1 MKITEKWLKLL
12 RTLLNKTYTYYLFCL
27 FFSMIYRTLTFPYQF
42 SYLEII
48 FHSNTQDGKSKNSP
62 PNSCGACEGEIHTWA
77 VDPSSQLPAG
87 SAPFNLSMVSGAVGG
102 LLFPQQM
109 VSRIRGSLFQVHWV
123 SKENRAHFLSDYAW
137 TQHFNP
143 GGKGNEYTLWYI
155 QCHHME
161 LGKKEKKICPCCHPL
176 FIFRNRT
183 SRPLSPYIP
192 ENPKRPR
199 LPGQRKCKCL
209 GACNRKS

>member
-12 RTLLNKTYTYYLFCL
+12 RTLLNKTYTYYLFFCL

-48 FHSNTQDGKSKNSP
+48 FHSNPQDGKSKNSP

-109 VSRIRGSLFQVHWV
+109 VSRIRGSLFQMHWV
-123 SKENRAHFLSDYAW
+123 SKWEWGPLLFIWLCMSTTFQPRRQRQW
-137 TQHFNP
+137 IR
-143 GGKGNEYTLWYI
+143 TLIHSMPSYGI
-155 QCHHME
+155 R
-161 LGKKEKKICPCCHPL
+161 KKRKKYICPCCHSL

-192 ENPKRPR
+192 GNPETPVT
-199 LPGQRKCKCL
+199 
-209 GACNRKS
+209 